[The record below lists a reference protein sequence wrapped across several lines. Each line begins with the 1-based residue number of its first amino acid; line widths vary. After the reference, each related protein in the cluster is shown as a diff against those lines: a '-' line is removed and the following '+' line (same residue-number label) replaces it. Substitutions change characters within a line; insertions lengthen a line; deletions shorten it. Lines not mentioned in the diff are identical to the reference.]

1 MKKIVSSAKNSLGLN
16 SKQTT
21 EKKKQTEK
29 KKPVVV
35 LVIQSDKYNWYEI
48 FQGKTLSNGRSIRV
62 EQAGWQD
69 IIVNAQSYGNP
80 LIISLKKNRSLMWYK
95 DIKKTIPWS
104 TAMTCM
110 PDFVLIRNE
119 VYTCDEDH
127 RAKLYG
133 LIYSGI
139 PSINNLQSIYNFC
152 ERPIIFAELIK
163 IQKKYGDGFPLIAQE
178 YFAQHRGMMYGN
190 TFPAV
195 AKIGHAHAGQGKMRV
210 MTHHDMADFRSV
222 VAMTKTYVTVEPYF
236 EGEYDLRIQKIG
248 SHYRVYKRKS
258 ISGNWKTNTGSS
270 ALDVLDLTPTYKK
283 WVDLASEMMG
293 GLDILTVDA
302 LHCTKSGLEFILE
315 VNGGSSGL
323 APDQAEEDNEHI
335 ADLVISKLNA
345 IFVEPNPDITTTG
358 ATSVTTATTTNTVTT
373 TTTVITATT
382 TTTGATTATTT
393 NLPIAKA
400 DE

>member
-16 SKQTT
+16 SKQKT

-48 FQGKTLSNGRSIRV
+48 FQGKTLSNERSIRV

-69 IIVNAQSYGNP
+69 IIVNAQSYGHP

-393 NLPIAKA
+393 NLPIAKE

>member
-1 MKKIVSSAKNSLGLN
+1 
-16 SKQTT
+16 
-21 EKKKQTEK
+21 
-29 KKPVVV
+29 
-35 LVIQSDKYNWYEI
+35 
-48 FQGKTLSNGRSIRV
+48 LSNERSIRV

-139 PSINNLQSIYNFC
+139 PSINNLQSIYNLC

-323 APDQAEEDNEHI
+323 APEQAEEDNEHI

-358 ATSVTTATTTNTVTT
+358 ATTATSVTTATTTNTVTTTTTVITATT

-393 NLPIAKA
+393 NLPIAKE